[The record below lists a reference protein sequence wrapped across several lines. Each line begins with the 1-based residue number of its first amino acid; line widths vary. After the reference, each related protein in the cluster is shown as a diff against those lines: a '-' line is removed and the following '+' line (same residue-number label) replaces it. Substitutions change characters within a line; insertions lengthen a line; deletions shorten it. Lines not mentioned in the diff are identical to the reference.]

1 MKINS
6 KETFETAL
14 KKGKTPASTFKLFL
28 FVKTELRV
36 FLSKG
41 ENIKMKLMD
50 LSKKKKG
57 APIPVIG

>member
-1 MKINS
+1 M
-6 KETFETAL
+6 

>member
-1 MKINS
+1 M
-6 KETFETAL
+6 

-50 LSKKKKG
+50 LSKKKKEH
-57 APIPVIG
+57 PYL